1 LSHVFEG
8 THKIGDIVAAF
19 PKAMDVFMEHNIDF
33 CCGGNRPLSE
43 ALKEK
48 NIDEDKIVDKLNAL
62 YDKYQKKLNDEIDMR
77 NAPYDE
83 MIDYIIRT
91 HHTYLKHQLP
101 IMKELVDKIL
111 EVHGRHHGEVLRRV
125 QTLFDRLRSDLDE
138 HLKKEEESIFPLIR
152 KYQHNPTGEN
162 LQNALANIDQI
173 EMEHTSAGDILKE
186 LRQITDQ
193 YKTPPDACTTF
204 EMTYRKLEE
213 MEADLFKHIHLENNI
228 LFPRLR
234 TEKLP
239 H

>member
-1 LSHVFEG
+1 MSHVFEG

-33 CCGGNRPLSE
+33 CCGGNRPLSQ

-48 NIDEDKIVDKLNAL
+48 NIDEDKILDKLNAL
-62 YDKYQKKLNDEIDMR
+62 YDKYQEKLNDEIDMR
-77 NAPYDE
+77 NAPYGE
-83 MIDYIIRT
+83 VIDYILRT

-101 IMKELVDKIL
+101 ILQELVDKIL
-111 EVHGRHHGEVLRRV
+111 EVHGKHHGDVLRKV
-125 QTLFDRLRSDLDE
+125 HTLFSRLRTELNE
-138 HLKKEEESIFPLIR
+138 HLKKEEEELFPYIR
-152 KYQHNPTGEN
+152 KYQHNPTSEN
-162 LQNALANIDQI
+162 LSKALSQIDQI
-173 EMEHTSAGDILKE
+173 ESEHTSAGDILKE
-186 LRQITDQ
+186 LRHITDQ
-193 YKTPPDACTTF
+193 YKTPPNTCTTF

-213 MEADLFKHIHLENNI
+213 MEADLYKHIHLENNI

>member
-1 LSHVFEG
+1 MSHVFEG
-8 THKIGDIVAAF
+8 SHKIGDIVAAF

-48 NIDEDKIVDKLNAL
+48 NIDQDKIIDKLNHL
-62 YDKYQKKLNDEIDMR
+62 YDKYQEKLNDEIDMR

-83 MIDYIIRT
+83 MIDYILRT

-101 IMKELVDKIL
+101 VLQELVDKIL
-111 EVHGRHHGEVLRRV
+111 QVHGKHHGELLNKVHM
-125 QTLFDRLRSDLDE
+125 LFSRLRTELDQ
-138 HLKKEEESIFPLIR
+138 HLKKEEDEIFPYIR
-152 KYQHNPTGEN
+152 KFQHNPTSEN
-162 LQNALANIDQI
+162 LNKALDRIDEI
-173 EMEHTSAGDILKE
+173 ESEHTAAGDILKE
-186 LRQITDQ
+186 LRHITAQ
-193 YKTPPDACTTF
+193 YKTPPNVCTTF

-213 MEADLFKHIHLENNI
+213 MEADLYKHIHLENNI

-234 TEKLP
+234 SEKLP